1 MASPSIQ
8 YRCDSCDAVAP
19 KWVGRCPSCAEWN
32 SLAQEPRKAP
42 DRPARIAGRIR
53 PATSGDVPVRLVDI
67 DGDAAAAMPT
77 GIGELDRVLGGGI
90 VPASVTLL
98 AGEPGIGKSTL
109 VLQVLASC
117 ARQGIASLLVSA
129 EEAPAQVHRR
139 ARRLGLVEDGIWI
152 TSATDTEA
160 IAAAVEDLRPG
171 VTVVDSI
178 QTVESP
184 DVASPAGSVAQ
195 VRVVAQT
202 LAEAARS
209 AGSALVL
216 IGHVTKEGSIAGPR
230 VLEHLVD
237 SVLSFEGDRHHALR
251 MLRAVKH
258 RFGAVGEMAMWEMTS
273 AGLGEVAE
281 PAKMMLADRHPGLPG
296 SAIFAAME
304 GRRPLMV
311 EVQALVAS
319 SSGGPARRSASGY
332 DHGRL
337 AQVLAV
343 LERRVDLSFAGRD
356 VYVSAVGGVRL
367 DDPGA
372 DLAVAMALVSSLRS
386 RVVDDR
392 LVAVGE
398 IGLGGELRCVPH
410 SASRL
415 AEAARH
421 GFSRAVTAR
430 GAEPV
435 AGIELLAL
443 GTVSEALDAG
453 LRHVSAPARL
463 RAL

>member
-1 MASPSIQ
+1 MASQSIQ
-8 YRCDSCDAVAP
+8 FRCVTCDAVAP
-19 KWVGRCPSCAEWN
+19 KWVGRCPSCAAWN
-32 SLAQEPRKAP
+32 SLEEQPRKAAE
-42 DRPARIAGRIR
+42 RPGRIPGKS
-53 PATSGDVPVRLVDI
+53 PAPCDVPVRLSDI
-67 DGDAAAAMPT
+67 DSDAAEPIPT

-90 VPASVTLL
+90 VPSSVTLL

-109 VLQVLASC
+109 VLQMLASC
-117 ARQGIASLLVSA
+117 ARKGVASLLVSA
-129 EEAPAQVHRR
+129 EESPEQVHRR

-152 TSATDTEA
+152 TSATGTEA
-160 IAAAVEDLRPG
+160 IAAAVEKLQPG

-178 QTVESP
+178 QTVASP

-195 VRVVAQT
+195 VRVVAQE
-202 LAEAARS
+202 LAETARS

-237 SVLSFEGDRHHALR
+237 SVLSFEGDRHHSLR

-273 AGLGEVAE
+273 AGLGEVTD
-281 PAKMMLADRHPGLPG
+281 PARMMLADRHTGLPG
-296 SAIFAAME
+296 SAIFVAME

-319 SSGGPARRSASGY
+319 SPAGISRRAASGY

-356 VYVSAVGGVRL
+356 VYVSAAGGVRL

-372 DLAVAMALVSSLRS
+372 DLAVAMALVSSLSS

-392 LVAVGE
+392 LVVVGE
-398 IGLGGELRCVPH
+398 IGLGGELRSVTH
-410 SASRL
+410 TAIRL
-415 AEAARH
+415 GEAARH
-421 GFSRAVTAR
+421 GFTRAVTAR

-435 AGIELLAL
+435 EGITLWTPA
-443 GTVSEALDAG
+443 TVSEALDRG
-453 LRHVSAPARL
+453 LRNVSAPARL
-463 RAL
+463 VAI